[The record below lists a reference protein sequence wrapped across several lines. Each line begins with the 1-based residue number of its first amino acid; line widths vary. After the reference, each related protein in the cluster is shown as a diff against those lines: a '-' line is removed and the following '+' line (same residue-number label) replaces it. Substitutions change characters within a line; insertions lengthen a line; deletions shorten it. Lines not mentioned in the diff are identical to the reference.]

1 MVARLL
7 PGGSMAHKWN
17 VHISG
22 TQQDILDALSSDLFA
37 KIVQRAWPGAC
48 LRKKLCC
55 DCGEPARQRCHA
67 AAHPRPAVLAGAL
80 TRLGCLPGKQPGT
93 VLLRDLVREFLQG
106 HTGAASL
113 SFKCEAC
120 HAAEPS
126 SRGRKAAPGLRE
138 APRQPPKRRRQH

>member
-22 TQQDILDALSSDLFA
+22 TQQDILDALCSDLFT
-37 KIVQRAWPGAC
+37 KIVQRAWPGAR
-48 LRKKLCC
+48 LRKAACC
-55 DCGEPARQRCHA
+55 QCGQPASERCHA
-67 AAHPRPAVLAGAL
+67 AAHPRPVVLAAAL
-80 TRLGCLPGKQPGT
+80 TKLGCPPGAQAGT

-113 SFKCEAC
+113 SFKCRTC
-120 HAAEPS
+120 HAAEP
-126 SRGRKAAPGLRE
+126 RAHN
-138 APRQPPKRRRQH
+138 PRKRRRT